1 MIINYYMESPLILN
15 EFEEAFKAAGTAG
28 RFQLI
33 SILLITLP
41 GSFFVDILYFGLPF
55 FIKELDYE
63 CLIN

>member
-1 MIINYYMESPLILN
+1 LILN